1 MTTSKD
7 SEIIGS
13 GWNASG
19 IKDAIS
25 LGTEKL
31 LSLDP
36 FEELDPMMNET
47 EDIAQST
54 VLRMTAIACL
64 LIEELEVLGLMEDDK
79 ILTKKK
85 MTVNGSTTLINWMG
99 EMLLTCLM
107 TRSKS
112 NRDYILYCFI
122 LLTLIFL

>member
-1 MTTSKD
+1 MTKLKPLQAGWIIEFFKEMTTSKG

-19 IKDAIS
+19 IKNAIK

-36 FEELDPMMNET
+36 IEALDSMMNET
-47 EDIAQST
+47 EDIARLT

-64 LIEELEVLGLMEDDK
+64 SIEELEVLG
-79 ILTKKK
+79 
-85 MTVNGSTTLINWMG
+85 
-99 EMLLTCLM
+99 
-107 TRSKS
+107 
-112 NRDYILYCFI
+112 
-122 LLTLIFL
+122 